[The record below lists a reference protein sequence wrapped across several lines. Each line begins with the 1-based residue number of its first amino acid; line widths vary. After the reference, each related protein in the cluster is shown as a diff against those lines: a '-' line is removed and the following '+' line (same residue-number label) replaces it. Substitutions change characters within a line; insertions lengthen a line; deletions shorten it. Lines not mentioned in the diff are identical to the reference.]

1 MGLMTFYHRYSANI
15 TVGLI
20 CLLTITFISYS
31 KDVDWPYILDD
42 IPNLVDNQSLILNGL
57 DFKST
62 TNAAMSSPSSIFYRP
77 ISMLTFAANFTFA
90 GNKDPYSA
98 KFTNILIHLFI
109 GVGIFLLVFEIFPYF
124 HLDDISNRPIRN
136 RTLFSLSVCSFFLL
150 HPFFVSAYF
159 IPFSV

>member
-1 MGLMTFYHRYSANI
+1 MTSHLKYSTKI
-15 TVGLI
+15 TVVLI
-20 CLLTITFISYS
+20 CLLTIALIIYS
-31 KDVDWPYILDD
+31 KGVDGPYVLDD

-57 DFKST
+57 DFKSIK
-62 TNAAMSSPSSIFYRP
+62 NAAMSSPSSIFYRP

-124 HLDDISNRPIRN
+124 HLDDISNRSICN
-136 RTLFSLSVCSFFLL
+136 RTLFIFDYSKSLWINLVF
-150 HPFFVSAYF
+150 H
-159 IPFSV
+159 